1 MRKSYEKTDKK
12 SIEEADKTN
21 KYKRNFIE
29 GCIYVCKAFYQGLV
43 EKPLKKCDRCR
54 KMRICYEF
62 ICNRKCKNKECDM
75 RLKNIFWK
83 FYKNKRACENI

>member
-29 GCIYVCKAFYQGLV
+29 GC
-43 EKPLKKCDRCR
+43 KCDRCR
-54 KMRICYEF
+54 KIRICYEF

-83 FYKNKRACENI
+83 LYKNKRACENI